1 MKKKK
6 ILCVNDISG
15 VGLCSLSVCMPI
27 LGSAEAV
34 SLCPLPTA
42 VLSAH
47 TGYDGFTFRDL
58 TEDFP
63 SIFAHWKSMSM
74 MFDFIYTGYFASE
87 KQIDYTIKFIE
98 EQKKPSLTASLSV
111 IVDPVMGDDGALY
124 TGFEESFPK
133 KMLELCK
140 AADVITPNLTE
151 AALLL
156 GTPLPASYTEKN
168 IEDICKQLH
177 ELTGSVVAI
186 TGLSFTKDSISSA
199 LYKDDNFQLFTRR
212 KLLPENQS
220 GTGDMFS
227 SVLVREL
234 IAGNNI
240 ESGINTAMDYVLDQ
254 FGRI

>member
-1 MKKKK
+1 MTKKK

-63 SIFAHWKSMSM
+63 SIFAHWKSMNVE
-74 MFDFIYTGYFASE
+74 FDFIYTGYFASE
-87 KQIDYTIKFIE
+87 KQIDYTIEFIK
-98 EQKKPSLTASLSV
+98 EQKNNQPITIV
-111 IVDPVMGDDGALY
+111 IDPVMGDDGALY
-124 TGFEESFPK
+124 TGFEKSFPA

-140 AADVITPNLTE
+140 VTDIITPNLTE

-156 GTPLPASYTEKN
+156 GTPIPASYTEED
-168 IEDICKQLH
+168 IQDICKQLY
-177 ELTGSVVAI
+177 EWTNSVVAV
-186 TGLSFTKDSISSA
+186 TGLSFTKDTISSA
-199 LYKDDNFQLFTRR
+199 LYKDEKFQIFTRE

-234 IAGNNI
+234 IAGNSI
-240 ESGINTAMDYVLDQ
+240 ESGINTAMDYVLAQ
-254 FGRI
+254 FGNI